1 MEITGTPIY
10 EDCNNA
16 IQTLK
21 SRYNELDKQLEKL
34 RKDADRIRE
43 KIFEIRREY
52 KDLNQAEVHEIL
64 CYVRSYASI
73 LSSREID
80 TLLCHCQNKLN
91 GNIDSVFLTLENPKK
106 TRRYDKK

>member
-1 MEITGTPIY
+1 MGITGTPVY
-10 EDCNNA
+10 EACNNT
-16 IQTLK
+16 IQTLQ

-34 RKDADRIRE
+34 RKDADRITE

-52 KDLNQAEVHEIL
+52 KDLNQAEVNEIL
-64 CYVRSYASI
+64 SYVRSYAAM

-80 TLLCHCQNKLN
+80 ILLCHCQNKLN

-106 TRRYDKK
+106 QGDKND